1 MRRTLSIV
9 VAGVLGLAVTG
20 LVAPLL
26 LIALS
31 GRWADE
37 WAVWATTGIVV
48 ALAVAAGWLGTARRR
63 E

>member
-26 LIALS
+26 LIVLP

-37 WAVWATTGIVV
+37 RAVWAMTGIVV

>member
-26 LIALS
+26 LIALP

-37 WAVWATTGIVV
+37 RAVWATTGIVV